1 MVKQVASDKEWSGLT
16 SYELDFLP
24 EHVLIV
30 TFKSEKFE
38 VDRLIFVAMAREK
51 PGGCVFH
58 PLPLPRLKKG

>member
-1 MVKQVASDKEWSGLT
+1 MVKQLASDKEWSGDSLT

-30 TFKSEKFE
+30 KFKSEKFE
-38 VDRLIFVAMAREK
+38 VDWLIFVAMAREK

-58 PLPLPRLKKG
+58 PLPLPRLK